1 RFWSKCLKPIRARIR
16 RASPCLRGEEVR
28 PTWRGRRS
36 PLLRR
41 QSGLLDHAP
50 GGDAILDEEAG
61 KFLRRVQDRLQRAI
75 DELFLAE
82 GELAADADH
91 VFPDLVDDRLGRAR
105 WREQAEIDAG
115 GIAAI

>member
-1 RFWSKCLKPIRARIR
+1 MRRIGWPRFWSKCLKPIRARIR
-16 RASPCLRGEEVR
+16 RASPMLARRGGAPR
-28 PTWRGRRS
+28 TWRGRRS

-61 KFLRRVQDRLQRAI
+61 KLLRRVQDRLQRAI

-82 GELAADADH
+82 GELVADAASSRILLITALG
-91 VFPDLVDDRLGRAR
+91 VAGGAGRAK
-105 WREQAEIDAG
+105 
-115 GIAAI
+115 